1 MLNAVS
7 FNHKKKKCMHT
18 DLEHANKQKIREKKR
33 SKVLKG
39 DVCTLLLYTRMD
51 PCDPVHTG
59 DHVYVLSRGE
69 NA

>member
-7 FNHKKKKCMHT
+7 FNHKKKKEI
-18 DLEHANKQKIREKKR
+18 LHAKQKIREKKR